1 MNPLGC
7 DGSGDGDMDRHA
19 MGRGH
24 TREIWIRNPQEQNP
38 LRRPNQATSGVQTD
52 SLESRNREQSN
63 SGKSISDIVLNS
75 TLSADAAEFIPKTYL
90 AKSSHQQ
97 QQGNPQQST
106 TRHIHKYSVQSRLEM
121 AREVSL
127 QKTQQVQNSACNYE
141 VTQHFKQ
148 TDQVQQFDN
157 PSQQQRQEEQFS
169 NIQDYGNFDGGSGD
183 YKNKH
188 QDSNIEDDNYIIE
201 FANTTQNLM
210 SVVHSL
216 ILNPGRFTSI
226 VPPLINNLRPYL
238 EFPSQFQEIM
248 KIIIQQSINEGNF
261 RYSGARLCA
270 SLDSS
275 LSPTEQRCF
284 RRTLHTLCKNE
295 TESQASNWQQN
306 ESQTEEEQK
315 KCHGLILFLAE
326 LVTQME
332 HISAFGLG
340 DLLIQLIIVILKK
353 PALNSVKNICQAL
366 KLAGQTLEKGESRKE
381 MENMMRILTEL
392 VTEGRVDFHVGRM
405 VHSVHELRNGNW
417 GQSSVNSTTVE
428 LTETID
434 PDQALDEP
442 VFYGPDGKVLTAEE
456 NKFLED
462 VADSTTNIDDNVIL
476 EHGYMESLEKFLSED
491 EDDIDEAYEEF
502 LKHIPK
508 QIKNQTQK

>member
-1 MNPLGC
+1 M
-7 DGSGDGDMDRHA
+7 
-19 MGRGH
+19 
-24 TREIWIRNPQEQNP
+24 
-38 LRRPNQATSGVQTD
+38 
-52 SLESRNREQSN
+52 
-63 SGKSISDIVLNS
+63 
-75 TLSADAAEFIPKTYL
+75 
-90 AKSSHQQ
+90 
-97 QQGNPQQST
+97 
-106 TRHIHKYSVQSRLEM
+106 
-121 AREVSL
+121 
-127 QKTQQVQNSACNYE
+127 
-141 VTQHFKQ
+141 
-148 TDQVQQFDN
+148 DQVQQLDN

-284 RRTLHTLCKNE
+284 RRTLHALCKNE

-381 MENMMRILTEL
+381 MENMMRTLTEL

-462 VADSTTNIDDNVIL
+462 VADSTTNIEDNVIL
-476 EHGYMESLEKFLSED
+476 EHGYMEGIEKFLSED